1 MSNYISALFGK
12 SPVFPLKQHMD
23 ACDECAKLLLPFF
36 KAVIDNDWE
45 AVRKCR
51 DGISKLEH
59 DADQL
64 KHQIRMNL
72 PKSLFMPVPRG
83 DILQLLLVQDK
94 IANRTKDVSGLVVG
108 RRMQIPEEVADKF
121 LRYVERNIDAVIQA
135 RKAVHE
141 LDELFETG
149 FRGAEADLVES
160 MIVELGLIETD
171 TDRLQMEIRNRLFE
185 IESRY
190 APIDMIFLYQVIGLI
205 GEVGDMAERTGRRL
219 ELMLSH

>member
-1 MSNYISALFGK
+1 MSTYISAMFGK
-12 SPVFPLKQHMD
+12 SPVFPLNQHMD
-23 ACDECAKLLLPFF
+23 ACDQCAKLLLPFF
-36 KAVIDNDWE
+36 KAVIDEDWQ
-45 AVRKCR
+45 AVGKCR
-51 DGISKLEH
+51 DEISKLEN
-59 DADQL
+59 DADNL
-64 KHQIRMNL
+64 KHEIRMNL

-94 IANRTKDVSGLVVG
+94 IANRTKDVSGLVIG

-135 RKAVHE
+135 RKAVQE

-149 FRGAEADLVES
+149 FRGAEAELVES
-160 MIVELGLIETD
+160 MIVKLGLIETD

-190 APIDMIFLYQVIGLI
+190 PPINMIFLYQVIGLI

>member
-12 SPVFPLKQHMD
+12 SPVFPLQQHMD

-36 KAVIDNDWE
+36 KAVIEEDWE
-45 AVRKCR
+45 TVGQYR
-51 DGISKLEH
+51 DQISKLED

-64 KHQIRMNL
+64 KHKIRMGL

-83 DILQLLLVQDK
+83 DVLELLLVQDK
-94 IANRTKDVSGLVVG
+94 IANRTKDISGLVIG
-108 RRMQIPEEVADKF
+108 RRMQIPEEVGDKF
-121 LRYVERNIDAVIQA
+121 LRYVERTIDAVIQA
-135 RKAVHE
+135 RKTVRE

-149 FRGAEADLVES
+149 FRGAEVKLVES
-160 MIVELGLIETD
+160 MILELGLIETD
-171 TDRLQMEIRNRLFE
+171 TDRLQLEIRNRLFE

-190 APIDMIFLYQVIGLI
+190 SPIDMIFLYQVIGLI

-219 ELMLSH
+219 ELMLSS